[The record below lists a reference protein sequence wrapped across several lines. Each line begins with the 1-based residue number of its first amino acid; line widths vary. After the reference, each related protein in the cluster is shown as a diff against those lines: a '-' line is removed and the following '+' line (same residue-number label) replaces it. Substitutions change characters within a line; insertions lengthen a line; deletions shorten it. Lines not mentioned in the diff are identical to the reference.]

1 MRRYEFPDFGR
12 IMEEIFDAAE
22 DVTCA
27 FTDSMRFQPK
37 DGAWRWK
44 GEFYPSYSYPP
55 SNIYMLPDKTLVFEF
70 AVAGFDESDVKLEFK
85 GEYMLFSA
93 KATEEEKPE
102 NVHYFKRRLK
112 VKDIPEQRYHV
123 PADKFDRERVEAV
136 YKNGVLRVCIP
147 PKAEPE
153 TDEGVEIKIKKE
165 GK

>member
-22 DVTCA
+22 DVTNA
-27 FTDSMRFQPK
+27 FTDTVRFHPK
-37 DGAWRWK
+37 EDAWRWK
-44 GEFYPSYSYPP
+44 GEFYTSYSYPP

-70 AVAGFDESDVKLEFK
+70 AVAGFDENDIKLEFK

-93 KATEEEKPE
+93 TVGEQKAPE

-112 VKDIPEQRYHV
+112 IKDIPEQRYHV
-123 PADKFDRERVEAV
+123 PADKFDREEVKAV
-136 YKNGVLRVCIP
+136 YRNGVLRVTIR
-147 PKAEPE
+147 PKETPE
-153 TDEGVEIKIKKE
+153 TDESVEINIEKE